1 MAGNRPFFRRPLLSL
16 VPLLA
21 LTALAASAAPRVVS
35 IGVARTLP
43 VGTIVTVGGI
53 ATTPSGAFD
62 SSFFDKGFALQDK
75 TGGIFVSL
83 SQNLHVQTRRKVVV
97 TGKLEDHSGLLVVT
111 PVSPALV
118 ALDGVGPEVPAKW
131 AETAS
136 ISEETEGKLVF
147 VVGRITEG
155 PTDDLPFGFKFSLDD
170 GSGPTTIFVNTQTGI
185 DTSALHEGDLIKVTG
200 FSSQFETHWEIDP
213 RRPADIVRPEL

>member
-1 MAGNRPFFRRPLLSL
+1 MVGNRSLLRRPLLAL

-43 VGTIVTVGGI
+43 LGTLVTVGGI

-62 SSFFDKGFALQDK
+62 SSFFDKGFAIQDK
-75 TGGIFVSL
+75 TGGIFISL
-83 SQNLHVQTRRKVVV
+83 ADDLRVKPRRKVVV
-97 TGKLEDHSGLLVVT
+97 TGKLEEHSGLLT
-111 PVSPALV
+111 IKPASNALV
-118 ALDGVGPEVPAKW
+118 VLDGVGPEVGAKW
-131 AETAS
+131 AETVS
-136 ISEETEGKLVF
+136 ISDDTEGLLVF

-155 PTDDLPFGFKFSLDD
+155 PTDDLPFGFKMKIDD

-185 DTSALHEGDLIKVTG
+185 DTSTLHEGDLIKVIG
-200 FSSQFETHWEIDP
+200 FSSQFEDHWEIDP
-213 RRPADIVRPEL
+213 RRPSDIIKPEL